1 MTPNVPHER
10 QKQMTGLATEGTSST
25 PFPKDSSFLKA
36 AGYIASDKSEQRMVE
51 RHKRIID
58 ANLDHIRGKTVLD
71 LASHNGRWTFAALQ
85 AGAKFAMG
93 IEGRQVLID
102 RGLPDFK
109 DIEPSRFK
117 FACGDIF
124 DMREIIK
131 AAGGPGT
138 FDTVFCL
145 GVYYHISDHYRL
157 LRQMASLKPA
167 CIILDTGALNTD
179 EAVIRFRLEDS
190 EDPSMAIRERQE
202 ERFSMSGVASWGF
215 IKMAAELNGYD
226 ATLIPWKQDEVQFPE
241 AVDDYFGKP
250 KGKAQRMTARLTRK
264 AA

>member
-1 MTPNVPHER
+1 MASNIER
-10 QKQMTGLATEGTSST
+10 DKHMTGLATEGSREM

-36 AGYIASDKSEQRMVE
+36 AGYIASDKGEQRMLE

-58 ANLDHIRGKTVLD
+58 ANLEHIRDKTVLD
-71 LASHNGRWTFAALQ
+71 LASHNGRWTYAALQ
-85 AGAKFAMG
+85 AGAKFVMG

-109 DIEPSRFK
+109 GIDPRRYK

-124 DMREIIK
+124 DMREIVQ
-131 AAGGPGT
+131 AAGGPET

-157 LRQMASLKPA
+157 LRQMASFKPA
-167 CIILDTGALNTD
+167 CIILDTGALKTE
-179 EAVIRFRLEDS
+179 EALIRFRLEDS
-190 EDPSMAIRERQE
+190 EDPSMAIRERDD

-215 IKMAAELNGYD
+215 IKMAAKLNGYD
-226 ATLIPWKQDEVQFPE
+226 AVLIPWNAAEVQHRE
-241 AVDDYFGKP
+241 SVEDYFSE
-250 KGKAQRMTARLTRK
+250 GKAQRITARLTRRT
-264 AA
+264 A